1 MERQV
6 WTLLVLVASISCC
19 KRKSRD
25 MVQHIILELICE
37 YCTLRV
43 KFTMDFMHNF

>member
-19 KRKSRD
+19 KRKSD
-25 MVQHIILELICE
+25 INFVNTVHYEL
-37 YCTLRV
+37 
-43 KFTMDFMHNF
+43 MDFMHNF